1 MCTSFTLQDADTTIV
16 ARTMDF
22 GFELDGRPVVFPKNY
37 LFHTQ
42 LGHEISFPYGF
53 MGTGNPKMGDLLADG
68 INEHGVTVMELY
80 FPNEAIYADQPD
92 PQKTNLAPHEFLMWV
107 LGTIDSVATLR
118 QKLDQIQL
126 VALKNPIL
134 QVVLPLHFIVSDE
147 TGDTIVL
154 ESSASGL
161 HLKENPV
168 RVMTNSPELEWH
180 LKNLN
185 NYIGL
190 QTQNFSNSAF
200 NEFTAHPFGQGSG
213 TFGLPGGFTGPER
226 FVRMAFLRANIQKNQ
241 GYDALLTNTL
251 SLLETITIPKG
262 VNVKNDGSIDY
273 TQYKA
278 FYDTKK
284 RSYFFR
290 SYTQSETYQLTL
302 TEELL
307 SLEQPKD
314 FPITQNFITH
324 IL

>member
-168 RVMTNSPELEWH
+168 RVMTNSPELE
-180 LKNLN
+180 
-185 NYIGL
+185 
-190 QTQNFSNSAF
+190 
-200 NEFTAHPFGQGSG
+200 
-213 TFGLPGGFTGPER
+213 
-226 FVRMAFLRANIQKNQ
+226 
-241 GYDALLTNTL
+241 
-251 SLLETITIPKG
+251 
-262 VNVKNDGSIDY
+262 
-273 TQYKA
+273 
-278 FYDTKK
+278 
-284 RSYFFR
+284 
-290 SYTQSETYQLTL
+290 
-302 TEELL
+302 
-307 SLEQPKD
+307 
-314 FPITQNFITH
+314 
-324 IL
+324 

>member
-107 LGTIDSVATLR
+107 LGTIDSVANLR

-226 FVRMAFLRANIQKNQ
+226 FVRMAFLRANIKKNQ

-251 SLLETITIPKG
+251 SLLETVTIPKG

-290 SYTQSETYQLTL
+290 PYTQSETYQLTL